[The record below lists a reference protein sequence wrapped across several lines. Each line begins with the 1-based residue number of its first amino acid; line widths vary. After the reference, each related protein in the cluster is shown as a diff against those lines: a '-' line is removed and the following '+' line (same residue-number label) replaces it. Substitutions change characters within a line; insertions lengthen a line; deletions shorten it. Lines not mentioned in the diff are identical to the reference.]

1 MNRLR
6 PVTGFVE
13 ALLLAL
19 PLAGTAQTMLDCAG
33 AASVTHCETFHFHTQ
48 MYRPD
53 TRTFVDLWG
62 TNQFA
67 SQAACE
73 RARDVQMKRN
83 LTVVNYFR
91 TTRGEQNYEADRFG
105 PCHCDMSLDKTNP
118 RYLGDV
124 QRATQLRLAEDVRQR
139 VRERLLDSG
148 LQSDS
153 EVVRSAAAPMTESV
167 VGLPRLVKVP
177 ASTGA
182 ARVDPDDLKATKVE
196 KAQPSVAALD
206 DLPLVDIGGGLGGAP
221 AASPVPAVAE
231 TPSPAP
237 TAGEAAGAPPNPPPA
252 PAPMPEVTVAPDE
265 DPAETFISSETQ
277 RIQNVLKAS
286 SAVGDED
293 VKAKIY
299 EACMQRIQLLSN
311 LRTLIQ
317 TAGAKSRLAD
327 FARNAHSETER
338 LAFVGKL
345 FGDDMRAHWAPAD
358 ARDVILPS
366 SIAEGD
372 PERALRDASGKVT
385 DQQKK
390 HALYVF
396 LARSQP
402 TEEQQLWL
410 STVADSLLQ

>member
-1 MNRLR
+1 M
-6 PVTGFVE
+6 
-13 ALLLAL
+13 
-19 PLAGTAQTMLDCAG
+19 PLAATAQTMLDCPS
-33 AASVTHCETFHFHTQ
+33 AASVAHCDTFHFHVQ

-53 TRTFVDLWG
+53 TRSFVDLWG

-73 RARDVQMKRN
+73 RARDAQVKRN
-83 LTVVNYFR
+83 LAVVSYFR

-105 PCHCDMSLDKTNP
+105 TCHCDMSLDKTNP
-118 RYLGDV
+118 RYLGDA
-124 QRATQLRLAEDVRQR
+124 QRAAQLRLAEEVRQR

-153 EVVRSAAAPMTESV
+153 EIVRSAAAPMGESAV
-167 VGLPRLVKVP
+167 ALPRMVKVP
-177 ASTGA
+177 VSPGVAPVNPDELEST
-182 ARVDPDDLKATKVE
+182 KAVE
-196 KAQPSVAALD
+196 RAQPSVAALD
-206 DLPLVDIGGGLGGAP
+206 DLPLVDVGGA
-221 AASPVPAVAE
+221 
-231 TPSPAP
+231 
-237 TAGEAAGAPPNPPPA
+237 EALPPPA
-252 PAPMPEVTVAPDE
+252 PLVVASTSGGEGAAAPSSTPPPVPPPPAPMAEVTVVPDE
-265 DPAETFISSETQ
+265 DAAEAFIRSETQ

-286 SAVGDED
+286 SAVADED

-311 LRTLIQ
+311 LHTLIL

-327 FARNAHSETER
+327 FARNAHSEAER
-338 LAFVGKL
+338 LAFIGKL

-358 ARDVILPS
+358 ARDVILPPAL
-366 SIAEGD
+366 AEGD

-385 DQQKK
+385 EQQKK

>member
-1 MNRLR
+1 
-6 PVTGFVE
+6 
-13 ALLLAL
+13 
-19 PLAGTAQTMLDCAG
+19 MLDCPG
-33 AASVTHCETFHFHTQ
+33 AASVTHCDTFHFHVQ

-53 TRTFVDLWG
+53 TRNFVDLWG

-67 SQAACE
+67 TQAACE
-73 RARDVQMKRN
+73 RARDAQVKRN
-83 LTVVNYFR
+83 LMVVAYFR

-105 PCHCDMSLDKTNP
+105 TCHCDMSLDRTNP

-124 QRATQLRLAEDVRQR
+124 QRAAQLRLAEDVRQR

-153 EVVRSAAAPMTESV
+153 DIVRSAAAPAGESV
-167 VGLPRLVKVP
+167 VGLPRMVKVP
-177 ASTGA
+177 ASIA
-182 ARVDPDDLKATKVE
+182 VAPVNPDDLKATKGVE
-196 KAQPSVAALD
+196 KTQPSVAALD
-206 DLPLVDIGGGLGGAP
+206 DLALVDMGGGLGGAE
-221 AASPVPAVAE
+221 AAPPPLPLPVVV
-231 TPSPAP
+231 TTSG
-237 TAGEAAGAPPNPPPA
+237 GEAASAPTSAPLSTPPPA
-252 PAPMPEVTVAPDE
+252 AAPPPAPMPEVTVAPDE
-265 DPAETFISSETQ
+265 DPAESFISSETQ

-345 FGDDMRAHWAPAD
+345 FGDDMRAHWAPSD
-358 ARDVILPS
+358 ARDVILPATITES
-366 SIAEGD
+366 D
-372 PERALRDASGKVT
+372 PEHVLRDASGKVT